1 MKSALDT
8 YLGWEQPQHRDGC
21 KRPSWDVAFRTDEKQ
36 YRREYRGYGEP
47 LAKHECPD
55 EECAHGASFD
65 RVTVRIVCRSCG
77 AATVITGEDTEETGT
92 TRTSTLHVAYGLAPL
107 QKAGL
112 LLWPAEPWLGS
123 LGRHDEEFPHDFV
136 VTRTG
141 VRQVTQDSIVGQITQ
156 GRGKLRGRVWTTL
169 AVPDP
174 KGQYGFLQRIQW
186 AHSNDGRGQGGAPL
200 RTVLAAA
207 RWVGARVAEHEL
219 QAGAA

>member
-21 KRPSWDVAFRTDEKQ
+21 KRPSWDVAFRTDERE

-55 EECAHGASFD
+55 EQCAHGAFFD
-65 RVTVRIVCRSCG
+65 RVKVRIVCRSCG
-77 AATVITGEDTEETGT
+77 AATVITGEDTEETRT
-92 TRTSTLHVAYGLAPL
+92 SSTSTLRIAYGLAP
-107 QKAGL
+107 QRKAEL
-112 LLWPAEPWLGS
+112 LLWPADPWM
-123 LGRHDEEFPHDFV
+123 GRDLRDEDFPHDFV
-136 VTRTG
+136 VTRLG
-141 VRQVTQDSIVGQITQ
+141 VREVTEASVVGQITQ
-156 GRGKLRGRVWTTL
+156 STGKLRGRVWATL

-174 KGQYGFLQRIQW
+174 KGQFGFGQRIQW
-186 AHSNDGRGQGGAPL
+186 AHSNDGRGQGGPPL

-207 RWVGARVAEHEL
+207 RWIGARVAEHEL